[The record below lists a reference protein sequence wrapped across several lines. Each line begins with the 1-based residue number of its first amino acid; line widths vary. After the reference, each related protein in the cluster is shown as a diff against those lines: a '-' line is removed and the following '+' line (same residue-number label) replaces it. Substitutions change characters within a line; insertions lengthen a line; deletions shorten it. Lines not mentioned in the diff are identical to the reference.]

1 MIKIGDMIKYQYHL
15 FYDDRNYSN
24 RALILAKINE
34 QYVVFV
40 LNLQTFD
47 KMNLHELYD
56 II

>member
-1 MIKIGDMIKYQYHL
+1 MSYLYHS
-15 FYDDRNYSN
+15 FYDDRSHSN

-34 QYVVFV
+34 QYVVFD
-40 LNLQTFD
+40 LNSQTFD